1 MTVEGVTKE
10 SVQQPGGAA
19 KPEFSS
25 EAKPAPAKP
34 AAAPK
39 AVPARA
45 TAAPKATPKA
55 DVKADPKPAEK
66 PVEKPA
72 KKESVQQLKNRLR
85 NEAEREIL
93 NLPENKERFYD
104 LAGKKFEEHGLKFER
119 RLSDEEKAAKEI
131 AEKLAKYP
139 SLRKQF
145 GV

>member
-1 MTVEGVTKE
+1 MTVEGVTKDA
-10 SVQQPGGAA
+10 VQQPGGAA
-19 KPEFSS
+19 KPEFSN
-25 EAKPAPAKP
+25 EAKP

-39 AVPARA
+39 SVPARA
-45 TAAPKATPKA
+45 TAPKATPKA
-55 DVKADPKPAEK
+55 DAKADPKPADK

-145 GV
+145 ADGS